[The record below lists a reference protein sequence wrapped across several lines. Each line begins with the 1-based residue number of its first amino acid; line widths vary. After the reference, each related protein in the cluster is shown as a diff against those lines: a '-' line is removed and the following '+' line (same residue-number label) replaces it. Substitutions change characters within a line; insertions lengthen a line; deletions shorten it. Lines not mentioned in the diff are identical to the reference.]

1 MYGLLFFKD
10 KTNRLLF
17 SMHLEAW
24 SAKEQPF
31 KVDVGVLKERSTE
44 NSGSSAVTFLGDGNA
59 LKTVKLGVGAATT
72 GELDV
77 KNVKELLVKVEVVEG
92 SEGNQMV
99 LFGNGTMI
107 SK

>member
-1 MYGLLFFKD
+1 
-10 KTNRLLF
+10 
-17 SMHLEAW
+17 MHLEAR

-44 NSGSSAVTFLGDGNA
+44 NYGSSTVTFLGDGNA

-72 GELDV
+72 GELD
-77 KNVKELLVKVEVVEG
+77 VKELLVKVEVVEG